1 MPTMRWKALIVLLT
15 IALGLIVPPSLALN
29 NALGGQTTIGTLD
42 VCSSATPAL
51 SANGEMPCVNEC
63 PCKQV
68 PLSAVGQAGPVRHI
82 FTQTLIPAQNDRPP
96 KA

>member
-1 MPTMRWKALIVLLT
+1 MRWRAIIVLLA
-15 IALGLIVPPSLALN
+15 IALGAVVPPSLALN
-29 NALGGQTTIGTLD
+29 SAHGGQAAIGTLD
-42 VCSSATPAL
+42 VCGSAAPAL